1 MKEAPLTSVIG
12 FLIEALGLNRSRY
25 ESGVIDISPVI
36 ISPDFIGPIMP
47 PNDQS
52 SGQGIG
58 QGFGSGINDDN
69 PFGNWDGNNNA
80 AQTSLGSAGSDMN
93 NNGIP
98 DDIDALLGGR

>member
-1 MKEAPLTSVIG
+1 MKEAPLTSAIG
-12 FLIEALGLNRSRY
+12 FLIEALGLTPSNY
-25 ESGVIDISPVI
+25 QNDVIDIEGSPFDV
-36 ISPDFIGPIMP
+36 PELP
-47 PNDQS
+47 PSDQS

-80 AQTSLGSAGSDMN
+80 AQTSFGSAGSDMN